1 MTNFDKFVEVPAKF
15 RKQKKGKS
23 VLSKVQLAL
32 GVAQQALGY
41 KKPNE

>member
-1 MTNFDKFVEVPAKF
+1 MTNFDKFVGSRKF
-15 RKQKKGKS
+15 RKQKKEKS